1 MTRYLLVEGRSD
13 VALVK
18 AICRQMGVS
27 TEELQI
33 IDMEGKGGLAKNLAA
48 LEPEQTKGAKVAVIL
63 DADEN
68 ARKRRDET
76 MPLLADKNI
85 PLFLLPDDVSSGE
98 LETLMLSTVDEH
110 VVLNCF
116 DEYISCLK
124 RDGVD
129 VCSVDNKAKLY
140 AYTTLTSGLVPEK
153 SFDTDLW
160 DYTHTNFQKL
170 QLFLKSFIIEET

>member
-1 MTRYLLVEGRSD
+1 MNSD
-13 VALVK
+13 V
-18 AICRQMGVS
+18 Q
-27 TEELQI
+27 
-33 IDMEGKGGLAKNLAA
+33 
-48 LEPEQTKGAKVAVIL
+48 
-63 DADEN
+63 
-68 ARKRRDET
+68 
-76 MPLLADKNI
+76 NI

-140 AYTTLTSGLVPEK
+140 AYTTLTNGLVPEK
-153 SFDTDLW
+153 SLDTDLW

-170 QLFLKSFIIEET
+170 QLFLKRFIKL